1 MSEGKAGGG
10 GRGELG
16 GRGLPLPPRLEY
28 DIWKEVFDSALEVF
42 RSQLRGPEDWPR
54 VKAVIAERIA
64 RILPKYFRTI
74 RVIALSDLS
83 GGECVEDLGGS
94 FDIDLVIVVDSP
106 AESYALSAL
115 EPVIDNALKEAL
127 IYSKDYKTFKRL
139 TSVYE
144 RGIRH
149 NVIEIHVN
157 DEYAARLA
165 RASMCPPIILYS
177 RSN

>member
-1 MSEGKAGGG
+1 LEGKGEE
-10 GRGELG
+10 GR
-16 GRGLPLPPRLEY
+16 RGIALPPRLEY
-28 DIWKEVFDSALEVF
+28 DIWKEVFDAAMEVF
-42 RSQLRGPEDWPR
+42 SSQLREPGDWPR
-54 VKAVIAERIA
+54 VKAMLAERIA

-106 AESYALSAL
+106 AESYALAAL

-127 IYSKDYKTFKRL
+127 IYSKDYRTFKRL
-139 TSVYE
+139 ASVYE

-149 NVIEIHVN
+149 NIVEIHVN

-165 RASMCPPIILYS
+165 RASMCPPIILYTGGE
-177 RSN
+177 SN